1 MIPFAYGRGMAI
13 IRNYSGGLPSVVCDL
28 FTREKTKLSTFLQQL
43 DARPL
48 LCDGAMGTMI
58 YAKGIPFERCFDEL
72 NLTQP
77 ALIAE
82 IHRAYIDAGANVIE
96 TNTFGANR
104 FKLGEHGLAD
114 KAADINQAGIRL
126 ARRVVDGSFKEV
138 FVAGS
143 IGPLGA
149 RLAPLGRLSPA
160 EARAAFAEQ
169 AAALVEAGADLLVFD
184 TFPDVA
190 ELREAV
196 LAARSVAPDIPL
208 VAQLT
213 FTQEGRTPLGQTP
226 AKVAAQLADL
236 PADVIG
242 VNCSVGP
249 AGVLRTLQSLAQ
261 ALPPGTRLSAQPN
274 AGWPQR
280 IGGRLMYAAPPEYF
294 GDYALAF
301 VEAGAR
307 LIGGCCGT
315 TPEHVTHMRAALDNP
330 TRHVPAL
337 ARLPGEEGLTVAVA
351 DTLQPT
357 RLARKLAGAD
367 FVISV
372 EMSPPKG
379 FSAERLIAG
388 ASTLQAA
395 GADVINV
402 ADSPRSRMRMSPWAV
417 CHLVQSQLEME
428 TVLHFPTRGRN
439 ILRVQG
445 DLLAAHALDVRN
457 VFVVMGDPTSIGDYP
472 EALDK
477 YDVVPTGLIK
487 LLKQGFNQG
496 LDYGGEPI
504 VQATNFLVGC
514 ALDLTP
520 ADPEREITVL
530 RRKIESGAD
539 FALTQPVYNP
549 AVAQAFLARYEA
561 AHGPLNLPLLMGVLP
576 LYNARHADFLHNEV
590 PGISIPDDM
599 RQRIRSAGD
608 QSAKAGLIIAREL
621 VQQLRPLVHGM
632 YLMPP
637 FERYDL
643 AAELIESVREEVG

>member
-1 MIPFAYGRGMAI
+1 
-13 IRNYSGGLPSVVCDL
+13 
-28 FTREKTKLSTFLQQL
+28 
-43 DARPL
+43 
-48 LCDGAMGTMI
+48 MGTMI

-72 NLTQP
+72 NLIQP

-104 FKLGEHGLAD
+104 FKLGEHGRAD
-114 KAADINQAGIRL
+114 KVSDINQAGIRL

-143 IGPLGA
+143 IGPLGV
-149 RLAPLGRLSPA
+149 RLAPLGRVSLA
-160 EARAAFAEQ
+160 EARAAFTEQ
-169 AAALVEAGADLLVFD
+169 AAALIEAGADLLVFD
-184 TFPDVA
+184 TFPDA
-190 ELREAV
+190 IELREAV
-196 LAARSVAPDIPL
+196 LAARSLSPDIPI

-213 FTQEGRTPLGQTP
+213 FTEEGRTPLGQTP
-226 AKVAAQLADL
+226 AKVAAILTDL
-236 PADVIG
+236 PAEVLG
-242 VNCSVGP
+242 VNCSMGP
-249 AGVLRTLQSLAQ
+249 AGVLRTLHTLAR
-261 ALPPGTRLSAQPN
+261 ALPPGVRLSAQPN

-301 VEAGAR
+301 IEAGAR

-315 TPEHVTHMRAALDNP
+315 TPEHITHMRAALDNP
-330 TRHVPAL
+330 ALHAPSL
-337 ARLPGEEGLTVAVA
+337 ARLPGEETQAAVVA
-351 DTLQPT
+351 DALQPT
-357 RLARKLAGAD
+357 RLAQQLAAHH

-379 FSAERLIAG
+379 FSAERLLAG
-388 ASTLQAA
+388 VSTLQAA
-395 GADVINV
+395 GADVVNV

-417 CHLVQSQLEME
+417 CHLVQTQLNME

-457 VFVVMGDPTSIGDYP
+457 IFVVMGDPTSIGEYP

-504 VQATNFLVGC
+504 VQPTNFLVGC

-520 ADPEREITVL
+520 ADLAREITVL

-539 FALTQPVYNP
+539 FALTQPVYDP
-549 AVAQAFLARYEA
+549 DAAQTFLARYESEF
-561 AHGPLNLPLLMGVLP
+561 GPLPLPLLVGLLP

-590 PGISIPDDM
+590 PGISIPETL
-599 RQRIRSAGD
+599 RQRIRRAGD
-608 QSAKAGLIIAREL
+608 QSAREGLAMAREL
-621 VQQLRPLVHGM
+621 VQQLGPLAHGI

-643 AAELIESVREEVG
+643 AAELIEAVRQDIAVV